1 MILFPT
7 GVDFGEA
14 VFMIQVRY
22 IEKEENVYT
31 VCIYEAAFIIANYLP
46 ATLCWSE
53 YSTQY

>member
-1 MILFPT
+1 MILFPL